1 MNTQAPASAKS
12 RAPAINEHQNQ
23 SSPQDARTSLADPDL
38 ESIVV
43 ESPRYSHGSEI
54 FLLQMSVLLTNVSS
68 SLLAIGLKRRKIQ
81 LLPGRAFQLGT
92 KVQDEGVVA
101 ALVGSKQSSPC
112 NRCSKND
119 GPWVEC
125 FTVRDGDRKPLLDGA
140 CAGCH
145 YDGLGAN
152 CSFSGQSILHQ
163 S

>member
-1 MNTQAPASAKS
+1 MQAPASAKS
-12 RAPAINEHQNQ
+12 RAPAFNEHQTP
-23 SSPQDARTSLADPDL
+23 SSPQDARTSLADL

-54 FLLQMSVLLTNVSS
+54 FLLQTSVLLTNVSS
-68 SLLAIGLKRRKIQ
+68 SLLAIDLKRRKIQ
-81 LLPGRAFQLGT
+81 LVPGRPFQLGT

-125 FTVRDGDRKPLLDGA
+125 FTVRDGDLKPLLDGA

-145 YDGLGAN
+145 YDGLGAK